1 MLKLLCGDQ
10 PCRVPPPLGAVGESV
25 SRLFYKKG
33 EEGKLHVIYLYISL
47 FYPFIC
53 ANHSRYNHKY
63 EPEINH
69 FSLNLR

>member
-10 PCRVPPPLGAVGESV
+10 PCRALPTRGVVGEYV

-33 EEGKLHVIYLYISL
+33 EEGKLHVMYLYISL
-47 FYPFIC
+47 YYPFIGT
-53 ANHSRYNHKY
+53 NHSRYNHNY
-63 EPEINH
+63 EPERND